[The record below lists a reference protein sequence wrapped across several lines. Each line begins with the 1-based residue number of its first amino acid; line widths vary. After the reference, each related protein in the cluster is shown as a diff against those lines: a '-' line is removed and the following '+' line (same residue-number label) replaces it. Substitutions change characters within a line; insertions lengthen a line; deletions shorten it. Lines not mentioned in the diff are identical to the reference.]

1 MAERPAETEGLN
13 EFALEHF
20 MPYRL
25 SILANR
31 VSRALAGAYAE
42 RYGLTIPEWRVM
54 AVLGRYP
61 EITSTEIAERT
72 AMDKVRVSRAV
83 ASLLADGRLKRTSDP
98 DDRRRATLRL
108 SRRGREVH
116 RRIVPL
122 ARRYEAKLMASLSD
136 EERAQLD
143 TLVAGLTAVAQ
154 ELEPTPEGRLR

>member
-1 MAERPAETEGLN
+1 MLDSPAETEAVSD
-13 EFALEHF
+13 FALERF

-61 EITSTEIAERT
+61 DITSTEIAERT

-83 ASLLADGRLKRTSDP
+83 ASLLEDGRLKRTSDRE
-98 DDRRRATLRL
+98 DRRRATLRL
-108 SRRGREVH
+108 SRKGREVH
-116 RRIVPL
+116 RQIVPL
-122 ARRYEAKLMASLSD
+122 ARSYEAKLMASLND
-136 EERAQLD
+136 RERAALD
-143 TLVAGLTAVAQ
+143 RLVEGLTAVAQ
-154 ELEPTPEGRLR
+154 ELEPVSDRPTQ